1 MMASQLVSGLAVG
14 VIEGALLY
22 VIDARVGVRAYRWWY
37 DLTHRDPLPSDVER
51 GFLLNRKANAR
62 FTVATVVALVQNWIA
77 LEAGWLDPFTA
88 MLTLALEVP
97 VLMGG
102 FYLGPGLRSLWRR
115 KDPLLDVV
123 DQIESGETSIG
134 AEVKRATEKV
144 AGALRRSDH
153 PAAPLVEPAAIAPPT
168 PAENVPE
175 DAPPVPEPDPVEAMR
190 RFTKRQ
196 Q

>member
-102 FYLGPGLRSLWRR
+102 FYLGPGLRRLWGR

-123 DQIESGETSIG
+123 DQLESGETSIG
-134 AEVKRATEKV
+134 AEMKRVTGKV
-144 AGALRRSDH
+144 TDALRRDERL
-153 PAAPLVEPAAIAPPT
+153 AEPRLEAPT
-168 PAENVPE
+168 PPAVPDVPPPVPE
-175 DAPPVPEPDPVEAMR
+175 PEPDPVEAMR

>member
-77 LEAGWLDPFTA
+77 LEAGWIDPFTA

-102 FYLGPGLRSLWRR
+102 FYLGPGLRRLWGR

-123 DQIESGETSIG
+123 DQLESGETSIG

-144 AGALRRSDH
+144 AGALRRSDD
-153 PAAPLVEPAAIAPPT
+153 PATTPVEPAAIAPPT
-168 PAENVPE
+168 PPE
-175 DAPPVPEPDPVEAMR
+175 SVSQPPPPPEPDPVEAMR

>member
-102 FYLGPGLRSLWRR
+102 FYLGPGLRRLWGR

-123 DQIESGETSIG
+123 DQLESGETSIG

-144 AGALRRSDH
+144 AGALRRSDD
-153 PAAPLVEPAAIAPPT
+153 PATSPVEPAAIAPPPPESVSP
-168 PAENVPE
+168 PA
-175 DAPPVPEPDPVEAMR
+175 PEPDPVEAMR

>member
-1 MMASQLVSGLAVG
+1 MMLSRLLSGLAVG

-22 VIDARVGVRAYRWWY
+22 VIDARIGVRVYRWWY

-51 GFLLNRKANAR
+51 GFILNRKANAR
-62 FTVATVVALVQNWIA
+62 FSVATVVALVQNWIA
-77 LEAGWLDPFTA
+77 LEMGWLDPFLA
-88 MLTLALEVP
+88 MLTVAIEVP

-102 FYLGPGLRSLWRR
+102 FYLGPGLRNLWRR

-123 DQIESGETSIG
+123 DQLESGETSIG
-134 AEVKRATEKV
+134 AEMKRVTGRMTE
-144 AGALRRSDH
+144 ALRREERPPAPSVE
-153 PAAPLVEPAAIAPPT
+153 AAPGPP
-168 PAENVPE
+168 PVA
-175 DAPPVPEPDPVEAMR
+175 DAPPPAPEPEPDPVEAMR

>member
-1 MMASQLVSGLAVG
+1 MMLSRLLSGLAVG

-37 DLTHRDPLPSDVER
+37 DLTHRDPLAPDVER
-51 GFLLNRKANAR
+51 GFILNRKANAR
-62 FTVATVVALVQNWIA
+62 FSIATVVALVQNWIA
-77 LEAGWLDPFTA
+77 LEMGWLDPFLA
-88 MLTLALEVP
+88 MLTVAIEVP

-102 FYLGPGLRSLWRR
+102 FYLGPGLRNLWRR

-123 DQIESGETSIG
+123 DQLESGETSIG
-134 AEVKRATEKV
+134 AEMKRVTGRV
-144 AGALRRSDH
+144 TDVLRREERPP
-153 PAAPLVEPAAIAPPT
+153 PAPVETALPP
-168 PAENVPE
+168 PVA
-175 DAPPVPEPDPVEAMR
+175 DAPPPPPEPEPDPVEAMR

>member
-1 MMASQLVSGLAVG
+1 MMLSRLLSGLAVG

-37 DLTHRDPLPSDVER
+37 DLTHRDPLPPDVER
-51 GFLLNRKANAR
+51 GFILNRKANAR
-62 FTVATVVALVQNWIA
+62 FSVATVVALVQNWIA
-77 LEAGWLDPFTA
+77 LEMGWLDPFLA
-88 MLTLALEVP
+88 MLTVAIEVP

-102 FYLGPGLRSLWRR
+102 FYLGPGLRNLWRR

-123 DQIESGETSIG
+123 DQLESGETSIG
-134 AEVKRATEKV
+134 AEMKRVTGRV
-144 AGALRRSDH
+144 TDALHREER
-153 PAAPLVEPAAIAPPT
+153 PVPTPVEPAPP
-168 PAENVPE
+168 AA
-175 DAPPVPEPDPVEAMR
+175 DAPPPPPEPEPDPVEAMR